1 MFNEQDLIDFYKDV
15 ENESLEKFKLPIDFN
30 PFTTEINTIGN
41 MEIEI
46 KKKKIIKN
54 DSILIELNLKKPKTK
69 STNLF

>member
-1 MFNEQDLIDFYKDV
+1 
-15 ENESLEKFKLPIDFN
+15 
-30 PFTTEINTIGN
+30 